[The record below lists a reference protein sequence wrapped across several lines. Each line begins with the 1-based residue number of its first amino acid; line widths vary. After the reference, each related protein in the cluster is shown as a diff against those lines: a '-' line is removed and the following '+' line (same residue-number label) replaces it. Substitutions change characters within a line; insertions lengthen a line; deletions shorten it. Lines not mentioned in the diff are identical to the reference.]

1 MRLQTLWRPDDPT
14 GTREITSSSDEAI
27 KVALGLVDERHFPMS
42 AWPPSFTCTCSTP
55 HELGAAVAEMAESLD
70 LGTGRGAEVR
80 PGWVIRPRRALEFIS
95 LSIGDLTVT
104 YPLTLADCTSTL

>member
-1 MRLQTLWRPDDPT
+1 
-14 GTREITSSSDEAI
+14 
-27 KVALGLVDERHFPMS
+27 
-42 AWPPSFTCTCSTP
+42 
-55 HELGAAVAEMAESLD
+55 VAEMAESLD